1 MLSRYRSC
9 ALAAL
14 LIAARDDRTDAFTA
28 TRPAGVARTSSI
40 TAERRRQRHSPAASA
55 PPSSRLGLSLNP
67 DWDNGDFLSSL
78 GGGEDEMKAA
88 NDAYHAQ
95 SEKRHEEDEWKLRMM
110 EQRKRAEARTREQ
123 QSGQRT
129 GAGPSPDLLA
139 KMGVGQQPQVRWLLV
154 SREIEATYIFK
165 SPELSE
171 LASCPIFK
179 DVTYLLS
186 LQPIKL
192 IA

>member
-14 LIAARDDRTDAFTA
+14 LIAARDDRADAFTA
-28 TRPAGVARTSSI
+28 TRPGVARTSSI

-129 GAGPSPDLLA
+129 GTGPSPDLLA

-154 SREIEATYIFK
+154 SREIEASYMFFK